1 MNKKSI
7 LLILTGILVF
17 ACGFYFFFA
26 RGTQPVPGTGDQ
38 AGKPPAAQQA
48 APSPESDGWDS
59 EDPAETAYDEFE
71 VDEGPE
77 EHPKDIEEI
86 KRRIYDLNIEYV
98 EDIAFL
104 EEVVQTGDAPTD
116 VYWLGGWASVDDWK
130 EETNGFNLEP
140 QGDGTFIFY
149 PDEATSRTYTFF
161 ETPRTYEYD
170 PVKKEFFWETDYYGK
185 TISHRARFI
194 NDDVLAMMLI
204 SGNKVTLDIYQKQ
217 QAENE

>member
-1 MNKKSI
+1 M
-7 LLILTGILVF
+7 
-17 ACGFYFFFA
+17 
-26 RGTQPVPGTGDQ
+26 
-38 AGKPPAAQQA
+38 
-48 APSPESDGWDS
+48 
-59 EDPAETAYDEFE
+59 
-71 VDEGPE
+71 
-77 EHPKDIEEI
+77 
-86 KRRIYDLNIEYV
+86 
-98 EDIAFL
+98 
-104 EEVVQTGDAPTD
+104 
-116 VYWLGGWASVDDWK
+116 DDWK

-194 NDDVLAMMLI
+194 NDNVLAMMLI